1 MLFITSAGPYRASR
15 EQARHAAIRACLQA
29 LRGPVLGLFVVFG
42 PLDFVVLGAP
52 DSGCGPVSSAILYFA
67 IVAIWAGVLMPRWL
81 RPGRRRR
88 YEVTEHFEMHTE
100 VYEAEAPADDAR
112 QRAVAEREFT
122 VEEEITWTEED
133 AAERRANILK
143 ARRRMLGTLVFLTV
157 GALGIA
163 ALGVAAWWVIVPP
176 GLMLGTFALLLRE
189 AARSDADQA
198 RRHAHAEEMRR
209 RRSQV
214 GVEREAAPVTAETP
228 ERVTSKPVAPEPVAP
243 DVAEQSEPVIEVVA
257 YSAEIIDISGRVSDQ
272 LYDQYTD
279 AANRAVGD

>member
-15 EQARHAAIRACLQA
+15 EQARHAVIHACLQV

-42 PLDFVVLGAP
+42 PLGG
-52 DSGCGPVSSAILYFA
+52 GCSPVSSAILYFA

-157 GALGIA
+157 GALAIA
-163 ALGVAAWWVIVPP
+163 VLGVAAWWVIIPP
-176 GLMLGTFALLLRE
+176 GLMLGTFVLLLRE
-189 AARSDADQA
+189 AARSDIDRA

-209 RRSQV
+209 RRSEV
-214 GVEREAAPVTAETP
+214 GVEREAAPVTAETL
-228 ERVTSKPVAPEPVAP
+228 ERVTSKPVAPEPVVSEPVAP

>member
-1 MLFITSAGPYRASR
+1 
-15 EQARHAAIRACLQA
+15 
-29 LRGPVLGLFVVFG
+29 
-42 PLDFVVLGAP
+42 
-52 DSGCGPVSSAILYFA
+52 VSSAILYFA

-88 YEVTEHFEMHTE
+88 VEVTEHFEMHTE
-100 VYEAEAPADDAR
+100 VYETEAPADDAR

-157 GALGIA
+157 GALAIA
-163 ALGVAAWWVIVPP
+163 VLGVAAWWVIIPP
-176 GLMLGTFALLLRE
+176 GLMLGGFVVLLRE
-189 AARSDADQA
+189 ASRSDAEQA
-198 RRHAHAEEMRR
+198 RRLAGLAEARR
-209 RRSQV
+209 QRAEPESGRR
-214 GVEREAAPVTAETP
+214 AAPVTAEP
-228 ERVTSKPVAPEPVAP
+228 LERLVSRPVAP
-243 DVAEQSEPVIEVVA
+243 DVAEQAEPVIEVVA
-257 YSAEIIDISGRVSDQ
+257 YSAEIIDISGRVNDQ